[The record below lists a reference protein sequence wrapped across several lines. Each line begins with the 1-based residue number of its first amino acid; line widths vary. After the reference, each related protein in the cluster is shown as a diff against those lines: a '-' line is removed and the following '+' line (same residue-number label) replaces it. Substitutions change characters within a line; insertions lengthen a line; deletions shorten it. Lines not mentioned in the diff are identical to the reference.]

1 MDIESVNATLGLWAE
16 TQGGVATLIN
26 VSENH
31 TFRIDQPSG
40 GRFILRVHRPGYQ
53 SALAIESELEWLG
66 ALRSETRL
74 PVPRPLPGRD
84 GALLQKLQHQNG
96 ASRRAVLFAY
106 QPGIEPQPEDDLG
119 DLFETLGR
127 FAAATHLHAMHF
139 TPSASFSRPVWNAGA
154 ILDASGLWGDW
165 RRAPHV
171 EGRVAATLA
180 ALDLRLR
187 ADLTH
192 YGEGR
197 DRFGLIHADMRLAN
211 LLVDGDRVTLID
223 FDDCGFCWFLY
234 DFAAAISFF
243 EDSASI
249 PALRGRWLTSYEAI
263 RPLTSED
270 RAMIETMVL
279 LRRMALLAW
288 IGSHSETALAQS
300 HERDFARITAD
311 LAVRY
316 LDGAAA

>member
-1 MDIESVNATLGLWAE
+1 VDIGSVNASLALWAE
-16 TQGGVATLIN
+16 TRGGTATLIN

-31 TFRIDQPSG
+31 TFRIDLPTGS
-40 GRFILRVHRPGYQ
+40 RFILRVHRPGYQ
-53 SALAIESELEWLG
+53 SAAAIKSELEWLST
-66 ALRSETRL
+66 LRDETTL

-84 GALLQKLQHQNG
+84 GALLQELRPKTG

-106 QPGIEPQPEDDLG
+106 EPGIEPQPEDDLG

-127 FAAATHLHAMHF
+127 FAAIAHLQAMRF

-171 EGRVAATLA
+171 EGDVAATLA
-180 ALDLRLR
+180 ALDSRLR
-187 ADLTH
+187 ADLAA

-211 LLVDGDRVTLID
+211 LLVDGEHVTLID

-249 PALRGRWLTSYEAI
+249 PALKRRWLSGYEAI
-263 RPLTSED
+263 RPLSATD
-270 RAMIETMVL
+270 RAMLETMVL

-288 IGSHSETALAQS
+288 IGSHAETALAQS
-300 HERDFARITAD
+300 HAAKFAAVTAE
-311 LAVRY
+311 LAVPY
-316 LDGAAA
+316 LDRRRP

>member
-1 MDIESVNATLGLWAE
+1 VDIGSVNASLTLWAE
-16 TQGGVATLIN
+16 TQGGDATLIN

-31 TFRIDQPSG
+31 TFRIDLPSG

-53 SALAIESELEWLG
+53 SAAAIESELEWLN
-66 ALRSETRL
+66 ALRAETPL

-84 GALLQKLQHQNG
+84 GGLLQELHPKIG

-106 QPGIEPQPEDDLG
+106 ETGVEPQPQDDLG

-127 FAAATHLHAMHF
+127 FAAIAHLQAMDF
-139 TPSASFSRPVWNAGA
+139 TPSASFRRPVWTAGA

-171 EGRVAATLA
+171 EGDVAATLA
-180 ALDLRLR
+180 ALDLQLR
-187 ADLTH
+187 AELAA
-192 YGEGR
+192 YGQGR

-243 EDSASI
+243 EDSPSI
-249 PALRGRWLTSYEAI
+249 PVLKGRWLSGYEAI
-263 RPLTSED
+263 RPLTPTD
-270 RAMIETMVL
+270 RTIIETMVL

-288 IGSHSETALAQS
+288 IGSHAETDLAQS
-300 HERDFARITAD
+300 HAPNFAKVTAA
-311 LAVRY
+311 LAAPY
-316 LDGAAA
+316 LDRRRV